1 MRDILRSAIDAMQ
14 TARNTIEVIS
24 YQNSKLNRLI
34 EALNQRPDVTDDTRR
49 FIVKY
54 LNADK
59 EKLN

>member
-1 MRDILRSAIDAMQ
+1 MNDIVKIATEVVKISINA
-14 TARNTIEVIS
+14 IEVLK

-34 EALNQRPDVTDDTRR
+34 EELNQRSDVTDDTRR

-54 LNADK
+54 LDGNK